1 MPNWVMNVI
10 KFDCSEERLNDIRK
24 AIGNYEEDGS
34 AIDFNKLIPMP
45 ESLNVSEGG
54 RSDRAE
60 KCYKAY
66 LMDSEQVVKEKYKLS
81 DEEFEELKKDG
92 EIYASNR
99 EKYGHR
105 SWYGW
110 AIENW
115 GTKWN
120 ATEALWAGDNTLSF
134 QTAWSCPEPIFN
146 KLAKMFPDVGFT
158 VRYADEGMSYNCG
171 TLEYSNG
178 ELYSEN
184 LEPDAS
190 YDFALDVWG
199 YDEEGKKEYLEE
211 IGE

>member
-1 MPNWVMNVI
+1 MPNWVMNVVS
-10 KFDCSEERLNDIRK
+10 FNCTDERINDIRETVK
-24 AIGNYEEDGS
+24 NNEDDYGF
-34 AIDFNKLIPMP
+34 DFNKLIPMP
-45 ESLNVSEGG
+45 ESLNVTEGG

-60 KCYKAY
+60 ECYKAY
-66 LMDSEQVVKEKYKLS
+66 IMDNEQMVKEKYKLS
-81 DEEFEELKKDG
+81 DDAFEELKREG

-110 AIENW
+110 AIEKW

-120 ATEALWAGDNTLSF
+120 ASEALWAGDNTLSF
-134 QTAWSCPEPIFN
+134 QTAWNCPKPIFD
-146 KLAKMFPDVGFT
+146 KLAEIFPDVVFT
-158 VRYADEGMSYNCG
+158 VRYADEDIGYNCG
-171 TLEYSNG
+171 ILEYSNG
-178 ELYSEN
+178 ELYSVDF
-184 LEPDAS
+184 EPDAS